1 MSLEIKEEKPEIK
14 KESKETIKKKE
25 NQQKENKNEKQK
37 ENKNEKQN
45 VKSNKKSYQSNKLFN
60 SFFDFKMPN
69 MDSFS
74 DTEDDENKEEEEQN
88 ENLNNN
94 SNDLMIHP
102 FDDYFNNFKKQQKF
116 RRNIFF

>member
-1 MSLEIKEEKPEIK
+1 
-14 KESKETIKKKE
+14 
-25 NQQKENKNEKQK
+25 
-37 ENKNEKQN
+37 
-45 VKSNKKSYQSNKLFN
+45 
-60 SFFDFKMPN
+60 MPN